1 MMHDRALRSLR
12 KLARHDIRD
21 WVLTGGL
28 AIELR
33 LGVEP
38 SSRPLNDI
46 DFIVNS
52 FDNIPRTLA
61 EDLIFRHIHP
71 FDPPGKTL
79 LQSVDPDTALRID
92 VFRACGATVQRASP
106 MKLPFGRFRVI
117 SLEDLVARG
126 ARLALDIVSGVP
138 VPSKHARDFLR
149 LAAFVNPD
157 QVETAWQDHRKPA
170 HPATFEEANCLLHEL
185 IPARPDL
192 LITPEYSKDT
202 QPVCP
207 RCAPTQ
213 AMRLADPSAVLG
225 LLGYC

>member
-1 MMHDRALRSLR
+1 MFHDRALRSLR

-38 SSRPLNDI
+38 STRPLNDI
-46 DFIVNS
+46 DFIVNA
-52 FDNIPRTLA
+52 FDRIPGTLA

-71 FDPPGKTL
+71 FDAPGKTL
-79 LQSVDPDTALRID
+79 LQSVDPDTAVRID
-92 VFRACGATVQRASP
+92 VFRAYGATIQRAAP
-106 MKLPFGRFRVI
+106 MKLGFGTFQVT
-117 SLEDLVARG
+117 SLEDLVARS
-126 ARLALDIVSGVP
+126 ARLALDIAAGVP

-149 LAAFVNPD
+149 LAEWAASD
-157 QVETAWQDHRKPA
+157 DMETAWRDHRKPA
-170 HPATFEEANCLLHEL
+170 HPSTFDEASRLLHEL

-192 LITPEYSKDT
+192 LITPAYSKET
-202 QPVCP
+202 EAVCP
-207 RCAPTQ
+207 RCVPTAALQ
-213 AMRLADPSAVLG
+213 FADANVVLG